1 MLNKAILIL
10 SLCLTVWLSA
20 GCTSPKSDENPVT
33 PPAPELSLAI
43 EAQPQ
48 AIRADGTSRLV
59 VFVQLQDGELPVADS
74 TQVILLNTIGT
85 LGRGIVFTHSGVAL
99 DTLTSDTTAAS
110 GWLIAYSEGT
120 RDSVEIIF
128 TRVQ

>member
-1 MLNKAILIL
+1 MLNKTGLTAALLLTCLIL
-10 SLCLTVWLSA
+10 F
-20 GCTSPKSDENPVT
+20 GCTSPKTDENPLNVT
-33 PPAPELSLAI
+33 PGELQLSV

-48 AIRADGTSRLV
+48 AIRADGTSRMV
-59 VFVQLQDGELPVADS
+59 VFIELNQNDQPAADS

-85 LGRGIVFTHSGVAL
+85 LGRGIVFTRGGVAL

-110 GWLIAYSEGT
+110 GWLIAYAEGL